1 MKTYARRGNVSLMH
15 EKKKP
20 QQSCLATAAAA
31 EAAAQLH
38 ADRTTHPSIVLV
50 ARPTVCRAGY
60 YVRACGNAYVARYW

>member
-1 MKTYARRGNVSLMH
+1 MPVEETSALCM
-15 EKKKP
+15 KKKT

-60 YVRACGNAYVARYW
+60 YVRACGNAYVACYW

>member
-1 MKTYARRGNVSLMH
+1 MHETYARRGNVSLMH
-15 EKKKP
+15 EKKTK
-20 QQSCLATAAAA
+20 QSRRATAAAA

-38 ADRTTHPSIVLV
+38 ADRKTDPSIVLV

>member
-1 MKTYARRGNVSLMH
+1 MKPMPVEETSALCM
-15 EKKKP
+15 KKKK
-20 QQSCLATAAAA
+20 QSRLATAAAA

-38 ADRTTHPSIVLV
+38 ADRKTDPSIVLV

>member
-1 MKTYARRGNVSLMH
+1 MKPMPVEETSALCM
-15 EKKKP
+15 KKKTK
-20 QQSCLATAAAA
+20 QSRHATAAAA

-38 ADRTTHPSIVLV
+38 ADRKTDPSIVLV